1 MHTVIRSYTAP
12 PAVMTE
18 AQPKLADLEQT
29 MRQLPGFVAY
39 YFVKT
44 DDGLATITI
53 TESEIGTQASM
64 GFAAEW
70 VQQHLTETRALMSAP
85 AVIRGQTLLAATAS
99 PTVTPVVTAR

>member
-12 PAVMTE
+12 AAVMTE
-18 AQPKLADLEQT
+18 AQPKLAELEQT

-39 YFVKT
+39 YFVQT

-53 TESEIGTQASM
+53 TESEIGTPASM

-70 VQQHLTETRALMSAP
+70 VQQHLTETGAALSAP
-85 AVIRGQTLLAATAS
+85 AVIRGQTLLAATAH
-99 PTVTPVVTAR
+99 PAVAAV